1 MILKFYHLV
10 LYYICQTKI
19 IIVMMNRK
27 YMVKVADESVEGAN
41 IYKSKIGML
50 YIEDSNGCLRI
61 LNPEDSFQGKYYPKY
76 SNIVFESKIG

>member
-1 MILKFYHLV
+1 MNITFSFVQELKL
-10 LYYICQTKI
+10 
-19 IIVMMNRK
+19 IIVIMNRK
-27 YMVKVADESVEGAN
+27 DMVKVADESVEGAN

-76 SNIVFESKIG
+76 SNIVFESKIGE

>member
-1 MILKFYHLV
+1 MNITFSFVQELKL
-10 LYYICQTKI
+10 

-27 YMVKVADESVEGAN
+27 DMVKVADESVEGAN

-76 SNIVFESKIG
+76 SNIVFESKIGE

>member
-1 MILKFYHLV
+1 MNITFSFVQELKL
-10 LYYICQTKI
+10 

-76 SNIVFESKIG
+76 SNIVFESKIR

>member
-1 MILKFYHLV
+1 MD
-10 LYYICQTKI
+10 
-19 IIVMMNRK
+19 RK
-27 YMVKVADESVEGAN
+27 DIVKVADERVEGAN

-76 SNIVFESKIG
+76 SKIVFESKIPE

>member
-1 MILKFYHLV
+1 MNITFSFVQELKL
-10 LYYICQTKI
+10 

-27 YMVKVADESVEGAN
+27 DMVKVADESVEGAN

>member
-1 MILKFYHLV
+1 MNITFSFVQELKL
-10 LYYICQTKI
+10 
-19 IIVMMNRK
+19 IIVIMNRK
-27 YMVKVADESVEGAN
+27 DMVKVADESVEGAN

-76 SNIVFESKIG
+76 SNIVFENKIGE